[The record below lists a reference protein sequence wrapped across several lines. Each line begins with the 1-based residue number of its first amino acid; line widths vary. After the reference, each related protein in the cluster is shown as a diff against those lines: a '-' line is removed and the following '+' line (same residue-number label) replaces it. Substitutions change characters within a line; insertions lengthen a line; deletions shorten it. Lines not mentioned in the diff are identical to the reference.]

1 MGIIRNALVGIALYE
16 VVSYL
21 LKKGSNGSLD
31 SSKSLTAAFSG
42 VQTPSIGS
50 LNLASEERS
59 NPREHSSSSS
69 SSGSNSSSGS
79 DSSLGSESNSSSGS
93 NSASSSKFGSKSH
106 SNTNSNLDLAAGSNP
121 ELPLSGDG
129 SLDPPKDEWSNSLA
143 NDELRAPDS

>member
-79 DSSLGSESNSSSGS
+79 DSSLGSDSNSSSGS
-93 NSASSSKFGSKSH
+93 KSH
-106 SNTNSNLDLAAGSNP
+106 SNSDANSNSNLDLAAGSNP

>member
-21 LKKGSNGSLD
+21 LKKGSKGSLD
-31 SSKSLTAAFSG
+31 SSKSLTGSLSG

-50 LNLASEERS
+50 LNLGSEERS
-59 NPREHSSSSS
+59 NTREHSSSSS
-69 SSGSNSSSGS
+69 SLGS

-93 NSASSSKFGSKSH
+93 KPH
-106 SNTNSNLDLAAGSNP
+106 SNSDANSNSNLDLAAGSNP